1 MAELLRIRGAVL
13 SLLEKAR
20 GDKYVLSQFALLRC
34 SCRSSVISRKV
45 KNSLEA
51 EVDILVP
58 DDTSEDVPLVEL
70 LRREGQQP

>member
-20 GDKYVLSQFALLRC
+20 EDKYVLSRHVLLRC
-34 SCRSSVISRKV
+34 SCRSLVISRKL

-58 DDTSEDVPLVEL
+58 DDTSEEGPLVEL